1 MLTAGRDVAFVARG
15 ARHLVVSI
23 GSVSKWPVLCC
34 LFAHEGE
41 GGSHVSSRRFF
52 LFLVFLLVFI
62 LVPPSWDALVVL
74 PLGAVFEK
82 ETATNP
88 HTHIANSNV
97 LFVAYLLNKKI

>member
-1 MLTAGRDVAFVARG
+1 MLFV
-15 ARHLVVSI
+15 
-23 GSVSKWPVLCC
+23 C
-34 LFAHEGE
+34 
-41 GGSHVSSRRFF
+41 SRRRRGLTRQFQTVFF
-52 LFLVFLLVFI
+52 FVFSFFLLVFI

-97 LFVAYLLNKKI
+97 LFVAHLLNKKI